1 MILKI
6 RELGVSEKMMFPGR
20 RRYSELVQKL
30 MISNN
35 VAHHSLSISNVGFG
49 NVNCKLIDCGL
60 DVNTER
66 DH

>member
-1 MILKI
+1 
-6 RELGVSEKMMFPGR
+6 MMFSDR
-20 RRYSELVQKL
+20 RHYSELVQEL

-49 NVNCKLIDCGL
+49 NVNSKLIDCGL